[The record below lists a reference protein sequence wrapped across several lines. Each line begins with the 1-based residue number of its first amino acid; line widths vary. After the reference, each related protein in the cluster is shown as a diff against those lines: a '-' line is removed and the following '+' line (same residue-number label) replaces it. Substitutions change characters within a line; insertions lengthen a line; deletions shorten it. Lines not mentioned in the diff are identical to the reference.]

1 MWGVIREV
9 VDNAVWGTAVNA
21 ADNAVP
27 VYVAAIGEDRV
38 NVNYMQLLLMLV

>member
-9 VDNAVWGTAVNA
+9 VDNAVWEG
-21 ADNAVP
+21 VP
-27 VYVAAIGEDRV
+27 MYVAAIGEDRV